1 MVSPRA
7 GRGAV
12 PIRENY
18 SFACVECDRL
28 AARLCPRALL
38 DEQQFTTFEVA
49 PTPAERAGE
58 LQRERDLAVQV
69 LMQAVV
75 AALLIAKDQ
84 RRRLRLSVRGADFQE
99 IVERSWIRIARAH
112 PLSPSIRRRRQ
123 LAIHREAQI
132 LDQRR
137 HRAREILILA
147 DAVAMAF
154 HHDAAAEAIA
164 IRVERDQLRAFGW
177 AQYRARRRIALRVEI
192 ACDSRPVQRR
202 NAIDDGR
209 DSLMLMRR
217 WRGRTLQFFR
227 LPAVLPRAS
236 ARKPGRRES
245 YFPTARA

>member
-38 DEQQFTTFEVA
+38 DEQQFATFEVA
-49 PTPAERAGE
+49 PAPAERAGE
-58 LQRERDLAVQV
+58 LQRKRDLAVQI
-69 LMQAVV
+69 LRQAVV

-84 RRRLRLSVRGADFQE
+84 RRRPRLSVSGADFQKF
-99 IVERSWIRIARAH
+99 VERSWIRIKRAH
-112 PLSPSIRRRRQ
+112 PLGPSIRRRRQ
-123 LAIHREAQI
+123 LAIHRDAQI

-154 HHDAAAEAIA
+154 HHDAAAKAIA
-164 IRVERDQLRAFGW
+164 IRIERDQLLAFGGG
-177 AQYRARRRIALRVEI
+177 QYLARRRIALRVEI
-192 ACDSRPVQRR
+192 A
-202 NAIDDGR
+202 R
-209 DSLMLMRR
+209 DSL
-217 WRGRTLQFFR
+217 
-227 LPAVLPRAS
+227 P
-236 ARKPGRRES
+236 
-245 YFPTARA
+245 